1 MYQVIARKYR
11 PQTFSELIGQEHV
24 RTTLENAIQQRRIAH
39 GYIFSGQRG
48 TGKTTVARIMA
59 RCLNC
64 VEGPTASP
72 CGKCSSCLEI
82 AEGGAPDVIEIDAAS
97 NRGINEMRE
106 LRENVRYRP
115 ARDRYKVFIID
126 EAHQITNE
134 AFNALLKTL
143 EEPPEW
149 AVFILCTT
157 ETHKIPTTIASRC
170 QQFSFRSV
178 DFQQLVNRME
188 WICKEEGIQ
197 ADPEALAVLAQ
208 AGEGSVRDS
217 LSALDQ
223 AIACCGSTLD
233 GQQVRDLL
241 GMFSLESL
249 SAVARGL
256 ETQSSEAMLEVVAE
270 LERNGKNLQHFCREL
285 SRYFRN
291 LLVARVTGKDS
302 TLIAASTKE
311 QERMRETAAQFSEED
326 LTRWLQLSLT
336 LYSQLQYS
344 LQPRLH
350 LELGLLK
357 LVHAGRLKPIEEA
370 LKAISEGGPG
380 VSAGSAQG
388 ARSSTSQAG
397 SSAPSPSGAPRPG
410 AGPSAALRAPQST
423 PSPFEADRARRA
435 APVATPPQAA
445 PRSGVSGPRSESTPS
460 GTGSTAEPADS
471 DPAPAAVS
479 RTGGTAVPDFQA
491 ALPDAVASPISL
503 SSASSAS
510 LPGSASEA
518 YGARQPQPA
527 DAPAVTAEPEVSR
540 LSWSPSATEGSAAVA
555 TLVETAVMTETVTA
569 AAVLEERRA
578 LADLPPV
585 RDTAPAAESRR
596 ATPVMDS
603 APAPLDEVK
612 AEASPQTEPSTQGD
626 PTGEAVSAA
635 AGSASAGV
643 AEAVATGTDLKSR
656 LIAELQERKNSFASD
671 AVELMEVN
679 ESPAGVEFVGP
690 RIHLFALKGPEFE
703 SALNQVVGRP
713 VKIKHTVGVGTAP
726 PPRTNAPAGARTS
739 SDLEDAAMRR
749 ALADPVVQRFQEIF
763 PGSHVRGARD
773 LKES

>member
-188 WICKEEGIQ
+188 WICTEEGIQ
-197 ADPEALAVLAQ
+197 ADAEALAVLAQ

-223 AIACCGSTLD
+223 AIACCGATLD

-302 TLIAASTKE
+302 KLIAASTKE

-357 LVHAGRLKPIEEA
+357 LVHAGRLRPIEEA
-370 LKAISEGGPG
+370 LKAISGGLD
-380 VSAGSAQG
+380 
-388 ARSSTSQAG
+388 
-397 SSAPSPSGAPRPG
+397 APVAPPSGGRPVAAPGGTSTPRPAG
-410 AGPSAALRAPQST
+410 GPSAALRAPQST

-435 APVATPPQAA
+435 APGATPPQAA
-445 PRSGVSGPRSESTPS
+445 PRSGVSGPRPEPAQSSAS
-460 GTGSTAEPADS
+460 STAEPADS
-471 DPAPAAVS
+471 DPAPAAVPP
-479 RTGGTAVPDFQA
+479 A
-491 ALPDAVASPISL
+491 ASPSTVTVRSGVSPSALRESPLPSSATALSPPSSPASFRPIAGAPSIRPTVPGIGESSPVESEDSKPSWG
-503 SSASSAS
+503 SSASESGAGVATLTQTIVVTGTSTVAAVLDEQRAAGDLVPARVLVSVAEAPPSAS
-510 LPGSASEA
+510 PVMEKPEPVTDARESE
-518 YGARQPQPA
+518 
-527 DAPAVTAEPEVSR
+527 
-540 LSWSPSATEGSAAVA
+540 SATEPGTAAREAVPPAVA
-555 TLVETAVMTETVTA
+555 E
-569 AAVLEERRA
+569 
-578 LADLPPV
+578 
-585 RDTAPAAESRR
+585 PA
-596 ATPVMDS
+596 
-603 APAPLDEVK
+603 
-612 AEASPQTEPSTQGD
+612 GN
-626 PTGEAVSAA
+626 
-635 AGSASAGV
+635 
-643 AEAVATGTDLKSR
+643 DLKSR

-703 SALNQVVGRP
+703 SALNHVVGRP
-713 VKIKHTVGVGTAP
+713 VKIKHTVGAGTAP
-726 PPRTNAPAGARTS
+726 PPRSNAPTGARSS